1 MNSDDEWDYVNSDSS
16 DEVSVAKSG
25 LLRISL
31 LFGSIAVAFALFLV
45 PVLSRG
51 GLDFGSG
58 SNVDQI
64 LTGSIG
70 SNSGEYTLRRSVLQR
85 DPASFCVI
93 RDGRTVGDC

>member
-1 MNSDDEWDYVNSDSS
+1 MNSDDEWDYVNGSDA
-16 DEVSVAKSG
+16 DDVSVAKSG

-58 SNVDQI
+58 RDVDQI

-70 SNSGEYTLRRSVLQR
+70 NNSGEYTLRRSVLQR
-85 DPASFCVI
+85 DPSSFCVI
-93 RDGRTVGDC
+93 RDGRSQGEC